1 MRRNFLLGGVV
12 LLAAVTGVAGG
23 SGCSGGTTY
32 VHTNSALGRVVVYRN
47 GVAYFER
54 TAHIEGDTLELSV
67 PADKVDDFLKSLTVV
82 DAKTGEPTPV
92 SYPTNLPASST
103 GLIKMEIKL
112 SGASPHDLRLS
123 YVTEAPSWK
132 PSYRLVLGEQG
143 KVAVEGWAIIDNT
156 SGEDWEDVN
165 LGVGSSSALSFK
177 YDLASV
183 RVVKRD
189 TLRSDDALAIAPPT
203 GGSTYGGEVIM
214 GDFSDEKLNAA
225 VASADKAPPPP
236 PPTSAPVAV
245 SGTSG
250 GYGRG
255 ASDSKAEAWGGGGG
269 YGGPPAP
276 KKGYS
281 PKPAKESAPA
291 AAAPVYMPPPPNEAD
306 AELDSLSAR
315 LKSTGKSVIIEGFAA
330 DTDPDKLGGSLE
342 RANKMRAQ
350 LVKRGVDPSN
360 VTAIGKGQVSGRPKG
375 GVRVVDAP
383 KEGPKGPAVET
394 NAAKS
399 EPIGTSHYE
408 SNSRTT
414 VKRGSSTMVSIL
426 KSGTEGD
433 IVYYYDPETP
443 RGNQSFPFK
452 AVRVKNPTDNTL
464 ESGPV
469 SVFGKGQFIGEGI
482 SEPIPPH
489 QWAFVPFALDRQI
502 IVERTESDHD
512 DIERIITV
520 QRGVFSTE
528 VKHKKRIK
536 LTFHSRLTDKAKV
549 SVRHTVPR
557 DYTLKLEG
565 FTDERL
571 GDAHL
576 LGLEIGGGAT
586 RELVIEESTPVFK
599 SIDMRTPTGLDMV
612 RLYASSAAASGPL
625 KGEIEKLVK
634 LQQQIGNLEQKIVT
648 IREQQSEY
656 RTRQD
661 ELHAQ
666 IFSLKLVKTG
676 DPLMKDLEKKLQEV
690 NERLT
695 KGTIELV
702 NTQEELMLAK
712 IRFQDAISELTL
724 DKDGK
729 KVEEPKAVDGAK
741 PDGKKD
747 DGKKPAGGGKGA

>member
-1 MRRNFLLGGVV
+1 MMRTSRLLSAAA
-12 LLAAVTGVAGG
+12 LAALVGCGG
-23 SGCSGGTTY
+23 ATSY
-32 VHTNSALGRVVVYRN
+32 VHSDSALGRVVVYRN

-54 TAHIEGDTLELSV
+54 NAHIEGDTLELSV

-92 SYPTNLPASST
+92 SYPTSLPSSAT
-103 GLIKMEIKL
+103 GLISMQVKL
-112 SGASPHDLRLS
+112 SGPSPHDLKLS

-132 PSYRLVLGEQG
+132 PSYRLVLGDGG

-183 RVVKRD
+183 RVVRRES
-189 TLRSDDALAIAPPT
+189 LRSDDAIAIAPPI
-203 GGSTYGGEVIM
+203 GGSVYGGEVVM
-214 GDFSDEKLNAA
+214 GDFSDDKLDAA
-225 VASADKAPPPP
+225 VAMAEKPMAQAP
-236 PPTSAPVAV
+236 AA
-245 SGTSG
+245 
-250 GYGRG
+250 
-255 ASDSKAEAWGGGGG
+255 

-276 KKGYS
+276 TRAAEEPKTEGWGGYGRSAGAKKG
-281 PKPAKESAPA
+281 K
-291 AAAPVYMPPPPNEAD
+291 AAPTPGAVSQTATTSPASAATSGAD
-306 AELDSLSAR
+306 AEMDSLAAR
-315 LKSTGKSVIIEGFAA
+315 LKSTGKSVIVEGYAA
-330 DTDPDKLGGSLE
+330 DSDADKLAGSLE
-342 RANKMRAQ
+342 RANRMRAQ
-350 LVKRGVDPSN
+350 LIKRGVDPSN
-360 VTAIGKGQVSGRPKG
+360 VTAVGKGQVPGRPQG
-375 GVRVVDAP
+375 GARVVDAP
-383 KEGPKGPAVET
+383 RETSKGPTVDA
-394 NAAKS
+394 NAANS

-408 SNSRTT
+408 SNARTS

-426 KSGTEGD
+426 KSGTEGE

-443 RGNQSFPFK
+443 RGNASFPFK

-502 IVERTESDHD
+502 VVEKTESDRD
-512 DIERIITV
+512 DIARILSV

-528 VKHKKRIK
+528 VKHVKRTK
-536 LTFHSRLTDKAKV
+536 LTFHNRLPDKAKL

-557 DYTLKLEG
+557 DYTLKVDG
-565 FTDERL
+565 FNDERV
-571 GDAHL
+571 GEAHL
-576 LGLEIGGGAT
+576 LGLELGGGQS
-586 RELVIEESTPVFK
+586 RELVIEESTPVFR
-599 SIDMRTPTGLDMV
+599 SIDLHTPTGLDMV
-612 RLYASSAAASGPL
+612 RLYVSSGAASGPL
-625 KGEIEKLVK
+625 KAEIERLIR
-634 LQQQIGNLEQKIVT
+634 LQEQIGNLEQRIAT
-648 IREQQSEY
+648 MREQQSEY

-666 IFSLKLVKTG
+666 IFSLRLVKTG
-676 DPLMKDLEKKLQEV
+676 DPLMRDLEKKLQEV

-695 KGTIELV
+695 RSTIELV

-712 IRFQDAISELTL
+712 IRLQDAISELSL

-729 KVEEPKAVDGAK
+729 KADDKPSGKAGT
-741 PDGKKD
+741 
-747 DGKKPAGGGKGA
+747 

>member
-12 LLAAVTGVAGG
+12 LAAVTVF
-23 SGCSGGTTY
+23 GGTGCGAGQATY

-54 TAHIEGDTLELSV
+54 TAHIEGNTLELSV

-92 SYPTNLPASST
+92 SYPTNLPTAGT

-123 YVTEAPSWK
+123 YVTESPSWK
-132 PSYRLVLGEQG
+132 PSYRLVLGDQG

-189 TLRSDDALAIAPPT
+189 TLRADDALAIAPPT

-225 VASADKAPPPP
+225 VASADKPPPP
-236 PPTSAPVAV
+236 PPSAAPVAV
-245 SGTSG
+245 AG
-250 GYGRG
+250 GYGSGYGRS
-255 ASDSKAEAWGGGGG
+255 ASADSAKAESYGGYGGGGG
-269 YGGPPAP
+269 TGAASKKYAP
-276 KKGYS
+276 KPTTATS
-281 PKPAKESAPA
+281 QPAKEAPY
-291 AAAPVYMPPPPNEAD
+291 APPVSQAD
-306 AELDSLSAR
+306 SELDSLSAR
-315 LKSTGKSVIIEGFAA
+315 LKSTGKAVIIEGYAA

-360 VTAIGKGQVSGRPKG
+360 VTAVGKGQVSGRPKG

-383 KEGPKGPAVET
+383 KEGAKGPVVDS
-394 NAAKS
+394 NAGKA

-426 KSGTEGD
+426 KSGTDGE

-452 AVRVKNPTDNTL
+452 AVRLKNPTDNTL

-502 IVERTESDHD
+502 VVEKTESDHD

-625 KGEIEKLVK
+625 KAEIEKLVK

-676 DPLMKDLEKKLQEV
+676 DPLMRDLEKKLQEV

-712 IRFQDAISELTL
+712 IRFQDAIAELTL

-729 KVEEPKAVDGAK
+729 KVEEPKK
-741 PDGKKD
+741 EEP
-747 DGKKPAGGGKGA
+747 KKPAGKGGA